1 MNPDTEVDIRS
12 AAPPDGG
19 RAGERKYHQAAVV
32 YFAYGVL
39 YFTRF
44 LALGLRSGW
53 NVHGYPKIVAWGALP
68 LGLIFTLVFP
78 YFIWRRVR
86 WFTMALAVVV
96 FVRAAYLFTQSNT
109 DFFMGPFLVTAVAAW
124 MLARAAWDL

>member
-12 AAPPDGG
+12 PARTDGD

-39 YFTRF
+39 YFTRVF
-44 LALGLRSGW
+44 ALGLRSDW
-53 NVHGYPKIVAWGALP
+53 NLHGYPKIAAWVALP
-68 LGLIFTLVFP
+68 VGLIIAVVFP

-86 WFTMALAVVV
+86 WFTIALAIVV
-96 FVRAAYLFTQSNT
+96 FLRAVYLFSQSNV

-124 MLARAAWDL
+124 MLVRAAWDL

>member
-1 MNPDTEVDIRS
+1 MNPDRGVDTGS
-12 AAPPDGG
+12 AAPEDGH

-32 YFAYGVL
+32 YFAYGML
-39 YFTRF
+39 YFTRVF
-44 LALGLRSGW
+44 ALGLRSDW
-53 NVHGYPKIVAWGALP
+53 NLHGYPKAAAWVALP
-68 LGLIFTLVFP
+68 LGLIITLVFP

-86 WFTMALAVVV
+86 WFTIALAIVV
-96 FVRAAYLFTQSNT
+96 FLRAIYLFSQSNV

>member
-1 MNPDTEVDIRS
+1 MKPDPGLDARSETLTERDQAR
-12 AAPPDGG
+12 
-19 RAGERKYHQAAVV
+19 ERKYHQAAIV

-39 YFTRF
+39 YFARVF
-44 LALGLRSGW
+44 ALGVRSDW
-53 NVHGYPKIVAWGALP
+53 NLHGYPSIAAWVLLP
-68 LGLIFTLVFP
+68 LGLIISVVFP

-96 FVRAAYLFTQSNT
+96 FVRAAYLFTQSNV